1 MAHHKDL
8 TGTDLHEPK
17 GVASATSGQVYVA
30 DGAGSG
36 TWTSK
41 PGSYV
46 AVTRTIADV
55 STAGDVYVG
64 MPVGGT
70 ISFIVGVL
78 EAAISGANSAVTF
91 SIGGVAIDS
100 SAMSVL
106 QSGSAAGNEYQST
119 PSGHNTVV
127 AGNVVK
133 ISTDGASTGT
143 APFTVTLLI
152 NVG

>member
-36 TWTSK
+36 VWTTK
-41 PGSYV
+41 PGSYLSLV
-46 AVTRTIADV
+46 VVVVDI
-55 STAGDVYVG
+55 STAGDFYIAS
-64 MPVGGT
+64 PVAGT
-70 ISFIVGVL
+70 ISLIEGIL
-78 EAAISGANSAVTF
+78 QAAISGANSAVTF

-106 QSGSAAGNEYQST
+106 QSGSAAGDLYTST
-119 PSGHNTVV
+119 PSGHNTVA
-127 AGNVVK
+127 AGSK
-133 ISTDGASTGT
+133 IKVSTDGASTGT
-143 APFTVTLLI
+143 AQFTVTMLI
-152 NVG
+152 NVA